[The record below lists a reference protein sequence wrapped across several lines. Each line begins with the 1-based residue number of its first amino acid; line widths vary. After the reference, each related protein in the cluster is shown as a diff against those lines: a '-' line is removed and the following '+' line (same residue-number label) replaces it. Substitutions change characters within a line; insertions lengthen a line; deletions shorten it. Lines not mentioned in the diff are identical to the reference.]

1 MKYNVD
7 QYLNQIDSLK
17 FSDISKDTLE
27 VIQIEGLDEE
37 FDAYDETQWQE
48 ALLELSLDD
57 EKSLKLMESN
67 TVEKFNYFDIQLKDK
82 YNGKIIDLIN
92 YDEGIIKIIKVRTNV

>member
-82 YNGKIIDLIN
+82 YNGKIIDLMFSP
-92 YDEGIIKIIKVRTNV
+92 DVLM